1 MSSWA
6 VNVRSGSTIARLPC
20 NQRGSIGLS
29 QGLFTGS
36 RHTTIRT
43 PPVRFTVRLCAPIH
57 ARTAR
62 LTCQAALSHTSTH
75 TRLPSAASRSAP
87 QARNAV
93 VTPPY
98 NLARLS
104 FEWSAVVARESLSRS
119 LWNTGSLA
127 QLRQHPPPGPRT
139 GTGGDADGPIDA
151 RTDRGGADLLRE
163 HEAQPAVLGRD
174 IRPDRPHHPQGHQS
188 RRQSRARGHHPAS
201 RKGED

>member
-1 MSSWA
+1 MPVCRHGLPGSGLLA
-6 VNVRSGSTIARLPC
+6 GNGARMDAADREAAAALGMGANRS
-20 NQRGSIGLS
+20 
-29 QGLFTGS
+29 
-36 RHTTIRT
+36 
-43 PPVRFTVRLCAPIH
+43 
-57 ARTAR
+57 ARTCHAIGVF
-62 LTCQAALSHTSTH
+62 CSASALDC
-75 TRLPSAASRSAP
+75 A
-87 QARNAV
+87 
-93 VTPPY
+93 PPY

-139 GTGGDADGPIDA
+139 GTGGDAHGPIDA

-163 HEAQPAVLGRD
+163 HEVQPAVLGRD

>member
-1 MSSWA
+1 MKRTASSSSLA
-6 VNVRSGSTIARLPC
+6 KLASFSIDRLA
-20 NQRGSIGLS
+20 QRVCHLRAPI
-29 QGLFTGS
+29 Q
-36 RHTTIRT
+36 RA
-43 PPVRFTVRLCAPIH
+43 PVRPHPR
-57 ARTAR
+57 
-62 LTCQAALSHTSTH
+62 
-75 TRLPSAASRSAP
+75 SAAHRDPAEGLRY
-87 QARNAV
+87 A
-93 VTPPY
+93 PPY

-139 GTGGDADGPIDA
+139 GTGGDAHGPIDA